1 MSFVDYELFKFLEL
15 YKSFFIS
22 PSFLLDGDLSLSL
35 LFIAA
40 LAAADDFIV
49 DILNANICFKL
60 LSKIDSV
67 FALPSLMFA
76 SLILSWRLIIFCL
89 RLNTLNSNSYVL
101 LEIFELS
108 SITSIAASSAGIIN
122 DDEIAVA
129 LSYKTGRT

>member
-1 MSFVDYELFKFLEL
+1 MEF